1 MRVLFFIWGGF
12 GLFLTFS
19 ILFNPS
25 AGQTSGFV
33 SSLMLMWIGGMVF
46 FGLGSLL
53 LNRETEKA
61 AKPIGMD
68 GYENAGRQVRHFL
81 RG

>member
-1 MRVLFFIWGGF
+1 MRAMFFIWGGF

-25 AGQTSGFV
+25 VGQTSGFV

-46 FGLGSLL
+46 FGMGSLL
-53 LNRETEKA
+53 WDDHRKIEKKESSNKMIYDPREA
-61 AKPIGMD
+61 
-68 GYENAGRQVRHFL
+68 L
-81 RG
+81 